1 MEKRRYFMKKLIV
14 ILLLC
19 ILILPSCAK
28 DNDIILENESL
39 KDIEIEAPTNSNKI
53 IYVLN
58 TNSHKY
64 HLRDCRFA
72 QGIRAENRYETSDME
87 FIKSRGYEP
96 CSTCIKSN

>member
-1 MEKRRYFMKKLIV
+1 MKKLII
-14 ILLLC
+14 ILIFC
-19 ILILPSCAK
+19 VLILPSCAK

-39 KDIEIEAPTNSNKI
+39 KDIEIESPTDLNKT

-58 TNSHKY
+58 TNSLKY
-64 HLRDCRFA
+64 HLRNCRFA
-72 QGIRAENRYETSDME
+72 QGIRTENRYETSDME